1 MPTRLLDVVEWRD
14 WEDEECV
21 AFEKT
26 WAPGTMERRAYALA
40 LYTGQRKT
48 DVVGM
53 VRAHRK
59 DGFIRV
65 IQSKTGK
72 ALWIPEHPELTAERR
87 R

>member
-1 MPTRLLDVVEWRD
+1 MLSSGVIGSTRSVWRL
-14 WEDEECV
+14 
-21 AFEKT
+21 KRRG
-26 WAPGTMERRAYALA
+26 APGTMERRAYALA